1 MRSCKSWKITKST
14 GITTNPKKVPISC
27 PTAAPVA
34 TERLPAAPTPVA
46 NTNLCDDY
54 YIAYKNAGRLKSPS
68 EYTPKV
74 GDTIFFYGS
83 GGYSRKYTNHVGIV
97 TGTSGSGESI
107 QIHTIEGNANNRVAS
122 RTYGKYRSSWSRIV
136 GYGVN

>member
-46 NTNLCDDY
+46 NTN
-54 YIAYKNAGRLKSPS
+54 GKSPTIKANEVIRIGRKRAIAALIAALERLSPIRRRCTANSTIRIAFLAKRPISIIS
-68 EYTPKV
+68 EIWK
-74 GDTIFFYGS
+74 
-83 GGYSRKYTNHVGIV
+83 
-97 TGTSGSGESI
+97 
-107 QIHTIEGNANNRVAS
+107 
-122 RTYGKYRSSWSRIV
+122 
-136 GYGVN
+136 

>member
-1 MRSCKSWKITKST
+1 MR
-14 GITTNPKKVPISC
+14 
-27 PTAAPVA
+27 
-34 TERLPAAPTPVA
+34 
-46 NTNLCDDY
+46 
-54 YIAYKNAGRLKSPS
+54 
-68 EYTPKV
+68 EY
-74 GDTIFFYGS
+74 
-83 GGYSRKYTNHVGIV
+83 VGIV